1 MIYVFYINTDDNEN
15 GWFPPSNSSG
25 KIYVN
30 ARGWTKNSQDSKPT
44 YDQAEHFLWFL
55 DKYVSHAVG
64 NHYILQ
70 WSKLNKSKTFLD
82 KVTAS
87 DIANTIL
94 VYENTK
100 EVWEVEVQI
109 KARYKNDEERRNTT
123 HHEKPKYHVGRGKR
137 LKRFGNGWTDNG

>member
-1 MIYVFYINTDDNEN
+1 MCFISIQMTNKN

-30 ARGWTKNSQDSKPT
+30 ARGWTSYPQESKPT
-44 YDQAEHFLWFL
+44 YYQAEHFLRFV

-64 NHYILQ
+64 NHFFLQ
-70 WSKLNKSKTFLD
+70 WSKSNRSKTYLD

-87 DIANTIL
+87 DIAYTVL

-100 EVWEVEVQI
+100 EMWEEDLKI
-109 KARYKNDEERRNTT
+109 KASYKNGEERRNAM
-123 HHEKPKYHVGRGKR
+123 HHKTPSIM
-137 LKRFGNGWTDNG
+137 